1 MKRTAGAL
9 SEAAREAAV
18 AATSTWGKLID
29 GIHGMRELLASLGR
43 QCPHDGN
50 VWQKILR
57 QSVTVL

>member
-1 MKRTAGAL
+1 MKAYAGAL

-18 AATSTWGKLID
+18 ATSTWGKLID

-43 QCPHDGN
+43 QCPHDGD
-50 VWQKILR
+50 VWQKILW